1 MKYLLGTHTLLW
13 FLTGDEKL
21 SGRARQL
28 IDNPS
33 NEKFLSIVSLW
44 EIAIKTGLGKLD
56 LDKPFQ
62 QVFPER
68 LNFNRIR
75 ILDIT
80 VDSLI
85 KLTTLPFHHRDP
97 FDRLIIAQGLIEVGG
112 DSYTECELYN
122 LEDIVTEFLNSG
134 AEITVYDESEIEF
147 E

>member
-1 MKYLLGTHTLLW
+1 MRYLLDTNALLW
-13 FLTGDEKL
+13 FLAGDEKL

-56 LDKPFQ
+56 LDKPFE

-68 LNFNRIR
+68 LDFNRIR

-97 FDRLIIAQGLIEVGG
+97 FDRLIIAQGLVE
-112 DSYTECELYN
+112 N
-122 LEDIVTEFLNSG
+122 LPIISVDTIFDAYGIDREW
-134 AEITVYDESEIEF
+134 
-147 E
+147 